1 MESESQIKQ
10 IEKYNNQLFY
20 KLFSKFPKI
29 KKTKIDYQLQ
39 TKNKTEKCTPIN
51 IIYYNKKNKLWFAK
65 TQTNNDHLY
74 LFGKYDESNGF
85 KIDKP
90 ILRLNFNKKEIYH
103 KDCSGI
109 LHNNSSNL
117 NIYMNITY
125 FKENIDGYNLKI
137 KDFNKKTIT
146 IFDNSIPKNIE
157 TINLGNL
164 NQDFTTNL
172 IKLIKCLDSNET
184 PITGSSINNCHICSK
199 TLNKED
205 KEFNKKLQ
213 ITNSKLCSEC
223 IEKILCLEFYNE
235 TKNLFNTSYMAVTS
249 LKNEYDNKFFNY
261 CFKLLEKHNFIK
273 YMGSEKKYFYYSP
286 NNTILTNDSY
296 KQFKLL
302 PSLKNNNETNQIKSF
317 IKLLNEGQNPDD
329 IAKNLKIPNFKI
341 KNWYNQGKLGNKKY
355 IEFYKSYLKATS
367 KNCEICKELIPQDIE
382 SNICK
387 ECSKKAYCA
396 SILNLLLKH
405 VDPLIPFKAKDFED
419 MGYPSTYVN
428 NYIKILKENDLINRK
443 YNTYSLKDYSILNGF
458 LEIYESYGKK
468 LNVQLDYNNKP
479 ARLSKT
485 CEKCKNTFVISKF
498 SKVQNNPSQYK
509 DICKDCEN
517 EILIQ
522 SKDKNQ
528 VNACIKMMNEGKDLE
543 EIMKTLEITKDNIED
558 WCKKGKEKIPI
569 YKEFY
574 NKYTDL
580 TSKHCE
586 ICGKTLKINTKKTTC
601 KKCSKKI
608 HAASIL
614 KELSQ
619 SVDSGVPFRAEDLK
633 IIGYDKIKIKDCI
646 WTLQETNLIDEK
658 NGKYILKNKKILDK
672 FLEKY
677 GNESNNPQKPKP
689 PLKLSK
695 KCKICG
701 KILPLRKFFKNKEN
715 KDGYE
720 DYCKSCKKPITAA
733 RCLKELL
740 KNLEMGKTYSED
752 KIKHYYDS
760 EFNFTSKIWSMLD
773 FDLITHDINKKEY
786 TIANEKTCEKFLN
799 KYYIEKKEKSIE
811 LTSLTKQE
819 QMNIVINTI
828 SEGKTNEEAA
838 KLAGIPTYKIIHWK
852 NEGKQGNGKDNI
864 EFYKKYNEALKT
876 VNANEEKIKELV
888 VLLLTKCE
896 TLEKAAKFIE
906 NGKYEEKIKDWYNLG
921 KQNDKRHTEFYNEC
935 IELINLSSMEN
946 NCPVGILEPLPQ
958 EYEDSFKSTKN
969 TSTGFAWLNKVGDNW
984 LYQRQINKKPLKISN
999 SNLVEL
1005 YNEVKNQGYVWGV
1018 RDFEKAQHTLEISGI
1033 KNINYIETKED
1044 TTPNIKKEDINMI
1057 SIETKSIFTEV
1068 IIKGTIK
1075 NTELI
1080 NLLNYLKEFEKN
1092 INKLIS
1098 TNNKEYTDIFI
1109 EMKLEDS
1116 ELEILTDK
1124 LNKLNQ

>member
-1 MESESQIKQ
+1 M
-10 IEKYNNQLFY
+10 
-20 KLFSKFPKI
+20 
-29 KKTKIDYQLQ
+29 
-39 TKNKTEKCTPIN
+39 
-51 IIYYNKKNKLWFAK
+51 
-65 TQTNNDHLY
+65 
-74 LFGKYDESNGF
+74 
-85 KIDKP
+85 
-90 ILRLNFNKKEIYH
+90 
-103 KDCSGI
+103 
-109 LHNNSSNL
+109 
-117 NIYMNITY
+117 
-125 FKENIDGYNLKI
+125 
-137 KDFNKKTIT
+137 
-146 IFDNSIPKNIE
+146 
-157 TINLGNL
+157 
-164 NQDFTTNL
+164 
-172 IKLIKCLDSNET
+172 
-184 PITGSSINNCHICSK
+184 
-199 TLNKED
+199 
-205 KEFNKKLQ
+205 
-213 ITNSKLCSEC
+213 
-223 IEKILCLEFYNE
+223 
-235 TKNLFNTSYMAVTS
+235 
-249 LKNEYDNKFFNY
+249 
-261 CFKLLEKHNFIK
+261 
-273 YMGSEKKYFYYSP
+273 
-286 NNTILTNDSY
+286 
-296 KQFKLL
+296 
-302 PSLKNNNETNQIKSF
+302 
-317 IKLLNEGQNPDD
+317 
-329 IAKNLKIPNFKI
+329 
-341 KNWYNQGKLGNKKY
+341 
-355 IEFYKSYLKATS
+355 
-367 KNCEICKELIPQDIE
+367 
-382 SNICK
+382 
-387 ECSKKAYCA
+387 
-396 SILNLLLKH
+396 
-405 VDPLIPFKAKDFED
+405 
-419 MGYPSTYVN
+419 
-428 NYIKILKENDLINRK
+428 
-443 YNTYSLKDYSILNGF
+443 
-458 LEIYESYGKK
+458 
-468 LNVQLDYNNKP
+468 
-479 ARLSKT
+479 
-485 CEKCKNTFVISKF
+485 
-498 SKVQNNPSQYK
+498 QNNPSQYK

-864 EFYKKYNEALKT
+864 EFYKRYEEALKT